1 MSTLGRFAVNLHPWI
16 ILGCFVGL
24 SSTTVSGAEPP
35 EAPLPI
41 VAADENLSGRES
53 SADAPLFP
61 KAPSTDSKLPL
72 LLPPA
77 PSIIDPANRPIDL
90 NTALQLAGVQN
101 PDLLIARQRVV
112 EAVALRQ
119 LAAVQFLP
127 SLNLG
132 MNYDTHTGV
141 VQQSNGNIL
150 SVNRSSVYVG
160 AGTNAVAAGTVNIPG
175 VVLTGNVATVVYG
188 YLASKQVVQQRE
200 FATLAVRNQAFLQ
213 TTLAYCALMRGEGNR
228 AVAMQI
234 RDDARRVANLTAAYS
249 AAGQGRKADADRAAT
264 ELAKREA
271 DYLAAEG
278 DVLTSSARL
287 CEVLNLD
294 PSIRLHPTDA
304 WITPQPIV
312 PDPIPVS
319 ELIAL
324 ALLQRPEL
332 GERRAA
338 IRETLLILE
347 GAKVLPFSPTVFI
360 GFSAGGMGGGSNLV
374 RPIFGGFGGRSDLDA
389 YAFWTL
395 QNLGVGNLAQINLA
409 RSRVGI
415 TRYQEIAVLDRI
427 RAEVAE
433 AYARTHARFAQ
444 IGTTEQ
450 AVRSGTEGFRA
461 DLTRLEGTVGLPIE
475 LLDSMRLLARA
486 RYEYLAAIVDYNE
499 AQFALYVA
507 LGQPPANTLAR
518 PVPTAG
524 VVPPGDSMPTP
535 ANPDGSPLPTPTP
548 VAAPALNRNA
558 GPALAAPTSVPSP
571 PPGPSPK
578 PVGR

>member
-1 MSTLGRFAVNLHPWI
+1 M
-16 ILGCFVGL
+16 
-24 SSTTVSGAEPP
+24 
-35 EAPLPI
+35 
-41 VAADENLSGRES
+41 
-53 SADAPLFP
+53 
-61 KAPSTDSKLPL
+61 
-72 LLPPA
+72 
-77 PSIIDPANRPIDL
+77 

-112 EAVALRQ
+112 EAAALRQ
-119 LAAVQFLP
+119 LAAAQFLP
-127 SLNLG
+127 SINIG

-150 SVNRSSVYVG
+150 SVNRSAIYVG
-160 AGTNAVAAGTVNIPG
+160 AGANAVGAGTVNIPG
-175 VVLTGNVATVVYG
+175 VVLSGNVATVVYN
-188 YLASKQVVQQRE
+188 YLASKQVERQRE
-200 FATLAVRNQAFLQ
+200 FASLAVRNQAFLQ
-213 TTLAYCALMRGEGNR
+213 TTLAYCALMRGEGTR
-228 AVAMQI
+228 AVAMQV
-234 RDDARRVANLTAAYS
+234 RDDARRVAQLTAAYA
-249 AAGQGRKADADRAAT
+249 AAGQGRKADANRAAT

-271 DYLAAEG
+271 DFLAAEG

-287 CEVLNLD
+287 CDVLNLD

-304 WITPQPIV
+304 WVTPQPIV

-338 IRETLLILE
+338 IRETLLMLE
-347 GAKVLPFSPTVFI
+347 GSKVLPFSPTVLV

-374 RPIFGGFGGRSDLDA
+374 RPIFGGFGGRTDLDA
-389 YAFWTL
+389 FAFWTI
-395 QNLGVGNLAQINLA
+395 QNLGVGNLAMINLA

-415 TRYQEIAVLDRI
+415 TRYQEVAVLDRI

-461 DLTRLEGTVGLPIE
+461 DLVRLESTVGLPIE

-499 AQFALYVA
+499 AQFSLYVA
-507 LGQPPANTLAR
+507 LGQPPANALAR

-524 VVPPGDSMPTP
+524 VVPTGDPIPIPG
-535 ANPDGSPLPTPTP
+535 NPDGLPQPERLP
-548 VAAPALNRNA
+548 APPASVVPIAPRAANMALPGLPPATQA
-558 GPALAAPTSVPSP
+558 G
-571 PPGPSPK
+571 
-578 PVGR
+578 R

>member
-1 MSTLGRFAVNLHPWI
+1 MTGRITGNFLPWK
-16 ILGCFVGL
+16 ILGVILFV
-24 SSTTVSGAEPP
+24 SPPAVPGAESPN
-35 EAPLPI
+35 APAPI
-41 VAADENLSGRES
+41 VAPSEDESDRSNSNGATASTPSSGNAAAS
-53 SADAPLFP
+53 
-61 KAPSTDSKLPL
+61 DSPTPL

-77 PSIIDPANRPIDL
+77 PSILDPAIRPIDL

-101 PDLLIARQRVV
+101 PNLLIARQRVV
-112 EAVALRQ
+112 EAAALRQ

-127 SLNLG
+127 SINLG

-150 SVNRSSVYVG
+150 SVNRSAVYVG
-160 AGTNAVAAGTVNIPG
+160 AGANAVAAGTVNIPG
-175 VVLTGNVATVVYG
+175 VVLSGNVATVVYG
-188 YLASKQVVQQRE
+188 YLASKQVVRQRE
-200 FATLAVRNQAFLQ
+200 FASLAVRNQAFLQ
-213 TTLAYCALMRGEGNR
+213 TTLAYCALMRGEGTR
-228 AVAMQI
+228 AVAMQV
-234 RDDARRVANLTAAYS
+234 RDDARRVAKLTAAYA
-249 AAGQGRKADADRAAT
+249 AAGQGRRADADRAAT

-271 DYLAAEG
+271 DFLAAEG
-278 DVLTSSARL
+278 DVLIASARL
-287 CEVLNLD
+287 CDVLNLD

-304 WITPQPIV
+304 WVTPQPII

-338 IRETLLILE
+338 IRETLLMLE
-347 GAKVLPFSPTVFI
+347 GAKVLPFSPTVLV

-374 RPIFGGFGGRSDLDA
+374 RPIFGGFGGRTDLDA
-389 YAFWTL
+389 YAFWTI
-395 QNLGVGNLAQINLA
+395 QNLGVGNVALINLA

-415 TRYQEIAVLDRI
+415 TRYQEVAVLDRI

-433 AYARTHARFAQ
+433 AYARTHARYAQ

-450 AVRSGTEGFRA
+450 AVRSGTDGFRA
-461 DLTRLEGTVGLPIE
+461 DLIRLEGTVGLPIE

-499 AQFALYVA
+499 AQFSLYVA
-507 LGQPPANTLAR
+507 LGQPPANALAR

-524 VVPPGDSMPTP
+524 VVPAGDPIPTP
-535 ANPDGSPLPTPTP
+535 ANPEGSPQPEKLPNRAASP
-548 VAAPALNRNA
+548 VP
-558 GPALAAPTSVPSP
+558 LATTSVNIR
-571 PPGPSPK
+571 PPGPPLTQA
-578 PVGR
+578 GR